1 MNAQATWKEVGRI
14 ETKLGSYHAG
24 DAEDS
29 TVTFSLPQQSI
40 PKLPKPIPEAN
51 LPADAAPP
59 APGEEALRPM
69 RNPYSCSPAAL
80 NRQKDRVTATDFSS
94 RYSSLN

>member
-1 MNAQATWKEVGRI
+1 LNAQATWKEVGRI

-29 TVTFSLPQQSI
+29 TVTFSLPQQAI
-40 PKLPKPIPEAN
+40 PKLPEPIPEAN

-59 APGEEALRPM
+59 QMMTRSRPP
-69 RNPYSCSPAAL
+69 RH
-80 NRQKDRVTATDFSS
+80 TS
-94 RYSSLN
+94 RGF